1 MVSELI
7 TCILHFDVTVYRR
20 GLKMAFREVNV
31 PLKFPGTSD
40 ELSELGNTVLEGVV
54 YGTYNDVLL
63 GEQDFQIEAV
73 VFIMRGNMMLSFTPQ
88 FAGVHTARI
97 FSDGREICKPVVF
110 RVTLGGQAVREDGDK
125 RGTSIRSK
133 TLKIRSIS
141 TTFTD
146 DGSEDASVFTQNSTL
161 SRYARSDSEMLKGP
175 RTSRM
180 DSGINL
186 LSPNGTP
193 ITIPEEGSLLPSPPI
208 HQHLTTFNDLY
219 SQKYAGV
226 KFAEADIEATR
237 KEVLHASLGPGNML
251 TTETIKL
258 LEKDAT
264 SQMKRMP

>member
-1 MVSELI
+1 
-7 TCILHFDVTVYRR
+7 
-20 GLKMAFREVNV
+20 MAFREINV
-31 PLKFPGTSD
+31 PLKFPGTTD
-40 ELSELGNTVLEGVV
+40 ELSKLGNTVLEGVV
-54 YGTYNDVLL
+54 YGTYKDVLL
-63 GEQDFQIEAV
+63 GEQEYEIEAV
-73 VFIMRGNMMLSFTPQ
+73 VFIMRGSMMLSFTPQ

-110 RVTLGGQAVREDGDK
+110 RVTLGGQAVREDN
-125 RGTSIRSK
+125 RGTMK
-133 TLKIRSIS
+133 TLKTRSIS

-161 SRYARSDSEMLKGP
+161 SRYARSDAEVLKG

-186 LSPNGTP
+186 LTSTGMPVA
-193 ITIPEEGSLLPSPPI
+193 IPEEGSPLPSPI

-219 SQKYAGV
+219 NQKYAGV
-226 KFAEADIEATR
+226 EFAEADIEATR
-237 KEVLHASLGPGNML
+237 KEVLHASLGPGKML

-264 SQMKRMP
+264 SEMKKKP

>member
-1 MVSELI
+1 
-7 TCILHFDVTVYRR
+7 
-20 GLKMAFREVNV
+20 MAFREVNV
-31 PLKFPGTSD
+31 PLKFPGTTE
-40 ELSELGNTVLEGVV
+40 ELSKLGNTVLEGVV
-54 YGTYNDVLL
+54 YGTHKDVLL
-63 GEQDFQIEAV
+63 GEQEYEMEAV

-88 FAGVHTARI
+88 FAGMHTARI

-110 RVTLGGQAVREDGDK
+110 RVTLGGQAVREDGTRDGAN
-125 RGTSIRSK
+125 RGTLK
-133 TLKIRSIS
+133 TRSIS

-146 DGSEDASVFTQNSTL
+146 DGSEDASVFTRNSTL
-161 SRYARSDSEMLKGP
+161 SRYARSDTEMLKG

-186 LSPNGTP
+186 LSSTGSPVA
-193 ITIPEEGSLLPSPPI
+193 IPEEGNLLPSPV

-237 KEVLHASLGPGNML
+237 KEVLHASLGPDQMF

-258 LEKDAT
+258 LKKDAA
-264 SQMKRMP
+264 SEMKRKP